1 MPSFPTPTPVT
12 LVVDVSV
19 VDLRVRAEDTTSTSV
34 EVRPHSPSRQ
44 GDVDLAARTTVEHT
58 GDRVSVRGPRTVTG
72 RLRGLLGGGDRVD
85 VEVVVPRGSAL
96 DVRGAGEL
104 VTTGELGAVVVDTSM
119 GDISLD
125 RVARVDGRTALG
137 DIRVEHVAGDADL
150 RTSTGTVT
158 IHEAGGAVVARA
170 AVGDVSVGDGGGHL
184 RLTTSTGNVRVEH
197 ARDGV
202 TANASAGDVR
212 VHHAHGGAVSVDS
225 SFGRVDVGVPH
236 GVAAWLDI
244 EARHGTVRSELSTGE
259 APAAGDPTVEIRVR
273 AGFGDIV
280 LHRV

>member
-1 MPSFPTPTPVT
+1 M
-12 LVVDVSV
+12 
-19 VDLRVRAEDTTSTSV
+19 RAEDTTSTSV

-212 VHHAHGGAVSVDS
+212 VHHAHGGAVRSTAPWP
-225 SFGRVDVGVPH
+225 GRRRGPARR
-236 GVAAWLDI
+236 GRL
-244 EARHGTVRSELSTGE
+244 ARHRGPPRGMRRS
-259 APAAGDPTVEIRVR
+259 
-273 AGFGDIV
+273 
-280 LHRV
+280 